1 MITEKFDRNLCEKT
15 NGMMRKISRE
25 GFKSDE
31 NVDRMIDRFG
41 DIILEM
47 KKIKLAETLYHVMG
61 LQFLE
66 KLEKSGKVNAVEKK
80 ISRDILE
87 DVDGNPKEGDMLGL
101 MK

>member
-1 MITEKFDRNLCEKT
+1 MMRVLEVMTKKFDENLSEKT
-15 NGMMRKISRE
+15 SDMMRKISGE

-47 KKIKLAETLYHVMG
+47 KKIKLAENLYHVMG

-66 KLEKSGKVNAVEKK
+66 KLEESGKVNAVGK
-80 ISRDILE
+80 RY
-87 DVDGNPKEGDMLGL
+87 
-101 MK
+101 

>member
-1 MITEKFDRNLCEKT
+1 MTKKFDKNLSEKT
-15 NGMMRKISRE
+15 SDMMRKISGE

-41 DIILEM
+41 DTILEM

-66 KLEKSGKVNAVEKK
+66 KLEKSGKVNAVGK
-80 ISRDILE
+80 DI
-87 DVDGNPKEGDMLGL
+87 DRYFGRCRW
-101 MK
+101 

>member
-1 MITEKFDRNLCEKT
+1 MTKKFDKNLSEKT
-15 NGMMRKISRE
+15 SDMMRKISGE

-47 KKIKLAETLYHVMG
+47 KKIKLAENLYHVMG

-66 KLEKSGKVNAVEKK
+66 KLEKSGKVNAVGK
-80 ISRDILE
+80 RYF
-87 DVDGNPKEGDMLGL
+87 GRCGW
-101 MK
+101 

>member
-1 MITEKFDRNLCEKT
+1 MMRILEVKTKKFDKNLSEKT
-15 NGMMRKISRE
+15 SDMIRKFSGE

-41 DIILEM
+41 DTILEM

-66 KLEKSGKVNAVEKK
+66 KLEKSGKVNAVGK
-80 ISRDILE
+80 RYF
-87 DVDGNPKEGDMLGL
+87 GRCGW
-101 MK
+101 

>member
-1 MITEKFDRNLCEKT
+1 MRILEVKTKKFDKNLSEKT
-15 NGMMRKISRE
+15 SDMMRKISGE

-47 KKIKLAETLYHVMG
+47 KKIKLAENLYHVMG

-66 KLEKSGKVNAVEKK
+66 KLEKSGKVNAVGK
-80 ISRDILE
+80 RYF
-87 DVDGNPKEGDMLGL
+87 GRCGW
-101 MK
+101 

>member
-1 MITEKFDRNLCEKT
+1 MMRILEVMTKKFDKNLSEKT
-15 NGMMRKISRE
+15 SDMMRKISGE

-47 KKIKLAETLYHVMG
+47 KKIKLAENLYHVMG

-66 KLEKSGKVNAVEKK
+66 KLEKSGKVNAVGK
-80 ISRDILE
+80 RY
-87 DVDGNPKEGDMLGL
+87 
-101 MK
+101 

>member
-1 MITEKFDRNLCEKT
+1 MTKKFDKNLSEKT
-15 NGMMRKISRE
+15 SDMMRKISGE

-47 KKIKLAETLYHVMG
+47 KKIKLAENLYHVMG

-66 KLEKSGKVNAVEKK
+66 KLEKSGKVNAVGK
-80 ISRDILE
+80 RY
-87 DVDGNPKEGDMLGL
+87 
-101 MK
+101 